1 MRPTCARCESRNTS
15 CTYDVAAGTTRQVAI
30 KRKASSLEKENQQLH
45 TLFTYIR
52 TRPPDDVAEI
62 VKIVKRIRNSSD
74 LIEVLRFAQDG
85 DLTLQQRLQRKL
97 PDTRMIRIEA
107 DSLQEADLRLP
118 ARPWTAVAG
127 DGIVSDLVSRFFD
140 IDQPFYCA
148 MVDHSSFVFD
158 MRASDT
164 TLARYCSPMLVN
176 AICAL
181 GAVSNL
187 IRSTSAQCNRLTECP
202 SSPRP
207 MRVQSTSP
215 VHGSF
220 RNSSSMKPG
229 DIWTAQK
236 AKLRSRPYKHC
247 V

>member
-1 MRPTCARCESRNTS
+1 VRPTCARCESRNTS

-30 KRKASSLEKENQQLH
+30 KRKASSLEEENHQLH
-45 TLFTYIR
+45 TLFAYIR
-52 TRPPDDVAEI
+52 TRPPDDVAE
-62 VKIVKRIRNSSD
+62 IVKRIRNSSD

-85 DLTLQQRLQRKL
+85 DLSLQQRLQRKL
-97 PDTRMIRIEA
+97 PDPRTIRIEA
-107 DSLQEADLRLP
+107 DSLQGTGLRLP

-148 MVDHSSFVFD
+148 MVDHSAFVFD

-164 TLARYCSPMLVN
+164 AVARYCSPMLVN

-187 IRSTSAQCNRLTECP
+187 VRSTSARWTRLTEHT
-202 SSPRP
+202 SSPRH

-215 VHGSF
+215 VKGSF

-229 DIWTAQK
+229 DIWTGKK
-236 AKLRSRPYKHC
+236 AKLPSQPCKHF